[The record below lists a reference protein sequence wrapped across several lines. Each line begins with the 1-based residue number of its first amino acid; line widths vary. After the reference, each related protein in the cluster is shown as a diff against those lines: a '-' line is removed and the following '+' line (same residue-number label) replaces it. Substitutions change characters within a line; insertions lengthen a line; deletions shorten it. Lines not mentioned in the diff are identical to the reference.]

1 MKLYTFTI
9 PEDQQPGRLYPLV
22 RRMLPRLPEYVIREA
37 FDKRDVKQNGQRS
50 SRDAQLIPGAEV
62 RLYTPYEE
70 ETACVPVVYLDENI
84 MVVHKPAGVSCQA
97 DAKGGVTIEELAHR
111 ALLAQQ
117 PGAQRP
123 VVCHRLDN
131 QTEGLL
137 VLARNTEA
145 QQAMENGF
153 YHHLIRKRYVCIVR
167 GTPEPKER
175 TLRAYL
181 RKDAAK
187 ARVQVLRHEAP
198 GALPTITEY
207 RVLEAGECARL
218 LVTLHTG
225 RTHQIRAQMAAIGH
239 PLLGDDLY
247 GDRGFNKQQKT
258 RKLMLCAVELRFS
271 LEGSWAYLNK
281 LKLSTEPS
289 F

>member
-22 RRMLPRLPEYVIREA
+22 RRMLPRLPEHVIREA
-37 FDKRDVKQNGQRS
+37 FEKRDVKQNGQRCAK
-50 SRDAQLIPGAEV
+50 DAPIVPGAEV
-62 RLYTPYEE
+62 RVYTPYEE
-70 ETACVPVVYLDENI
+70 AAAAVPVVYLDENI

-97 DAKGGVTIEELAHR
+97 DAKGGATIEELAHR
-111 ALLAQQ
+111 TLLTLEPDAE
-117 PGAQRP
+117 RP

-137 VLARNTEA
+137 LLARNPEA

-153 YHHLIRKRYVCIVR
+153 YHHLIRKRYVCLCK
-167 GTPEPKER
+167 GTPEPRER
-175 TLRAYL
+175 ILRAYL
-181 RKDAAK
+181 RKDAEK
-187 ARVQVLRHEAP
+187 ARVQVMRHEAP
-198 GALPTITEY
+198 GALPIITEY

-225 RTHQIRAQMAAIGH
+225 RTHQIRAQMAAVGH

-247 GDRGFNKQQKT
+247 GDRTFNKQRKT
-258 RKLMLCAVELRFS
+258 RKLMLCAAELRFS
-271 LEGSWAYLNK
+271 LEGRWAYLNQ
-281 LKLSTEPS
+281 LKLSTKPS

>member
-9 PEDQQPGRLYPLV
+9 PEELESGRLYPLV
-22 RRMLPRLPEYVIREA
+22 RRMLPQLPEHVIREA
-37 FDKRDVKQNGQRS
+37 FDKRDVKQNGQRCG
-50 SRDAQLIPGAEV
+50 RDAKAVPGAEV

-70 ETACVPVVYLDENI
+70 EAAAVPIVYVDENI
-84 MVVHKPAGVSCQA
+84 LVVHKPAGVSCQA
-97 DAKGGVTIEELAHR
+97 DAKGGVTIEALAYR
-111 ALLAQQ
+111 ALLAKE
-117 PGAQRP
+117 PDAACP

-131 QTEGLL
+131 RTEGLL
-137 VLARNTEA
+137 LLARNKEA
-145 QQAMENGF
+145 QAAMEEAF
-153 YHHLIRKRYVCIVR
+153 YHHLIRKRYICLVR

-181 RKDAAK
+181 RKDAEK

-198 GALPTITEY
+198 GALPIITEY
-207 RVLEAGECARL
+207 RVAEAGECARL
-218 LVTLHTG
+218 VVTLHTG

-247 GDRGFNKQQKT
+247 GDRAFNKQHKT
-258 RKLMLCAVELRFS
+258 RKLMLCAAELRFA
-271 LEGSWAYLNK
+271 LEGPFSYLNE
-281 LKLSTEPS
+281 LKLTTKPS